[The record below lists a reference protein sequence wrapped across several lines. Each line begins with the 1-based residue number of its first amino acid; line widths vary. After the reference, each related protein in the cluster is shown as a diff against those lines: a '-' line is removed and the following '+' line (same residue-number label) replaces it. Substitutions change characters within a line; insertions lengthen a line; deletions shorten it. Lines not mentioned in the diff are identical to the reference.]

1 MKKRFKLW
9 DIGSSFPKM
18 SLKMKLTV
26 FLTIVSLFQIQA
38 NTYSQSKKITLDMP
52 NATVEE
58 VIQEIESLSDFK
70 FLLNRKDVDLKRE
83 VSIKVEKEKIAT
95 VLSEL
100 FAGTD
105 VDYEVLKKQIILR
118 KDHENTTPTYVS
130 KTLLP
135 NNTAIQFQVSG
146 TITDTNGAPLPGANI
161 LEKGTTNGV
170 QTDFDGNFSIELFDE
185 NATLVVSYIGFGEK
199 EVAVNGQTTINVQL
213 EESAQGLDEV
223 VVVGYG
229 TLSKKD
235 LTGAVATIST
245 EQLANRPVVSY
256 QEALAGQ
263 MAGVQIQQI
272 SAAPGNEGLAVRVR
286 GSGSITAGQD
296 PLYVI
301 DGYPVEGSGFSLVNP
316 SDIESIQVLKDASS
330 TAIYGSRGSNGV
342 VIVTTKKGKIGK
354 PRISYNT
361 YFGIQQVAKKFDMM
375 NKEQY
380 LEFFKDGHNQAWL
393 DRPPLP
399 GDAPHTIN
407 DPNSLR
413 ETYSNSSFYTI
424 PDDFN
429 DPNNFV
435 DTDWQDE
442 LFRSAPTQ
450 RHELSLSGGTE
461 NTRYFVS
468 TGYTKQDGILINS
481 DYRLYNLRTNL
492 TSNINDKLTVGINFS
507 GYYSDKNSLDEG
519 KDSPLAYAI
528 YAPPIY
534 PVRNSDG
541 TYGSQVRNREIWAGD
556 VASPI
561 GIAENITNFTNSNG
575 FIASLYAEYSILENL
590 KYKLSLNGS
599 TDNRRL
605 KYYRPSF
612 VDTDGSRAPKT
623 ADARNETWLDK
634 NWLIEHTLNYNT
646 TFSEKHS
653 LNVLA
658 GFTAQNF
665 YFEYAR
671 ANAQNFPNDAVRT
684 LNAGQI
690 VGGESTESRNSLLS
704 YLGRINYA
712 YDNRYLLTAS
722 IRSDGSSKFGKNNR
736 WGTFPSVSLGWR
748 IDQENFMDNVDAVS
762 DLKIR
767 GSWGLVGN
775 NKIGDYGSIGLTS
788 SSYYVLNGNLANAVN
803 PNTFAN
809 SDLGWETTEQYNLGL
824 DLGLFS
830 NRVRLEADFYRSRSV
845 DLLLDV
851 PVPTLTGYDSQ
862 LQNIGEIE
870 NKGMEFLLRTQNVT
884 GDFQWST
891 DFNISFN
898 KNKVLAL
905 GPDGRPI
912 FAGAP
917 NAGNTFITTIGK
929 PIATF
934 YGYLYDG
941 VFLNQKELDA
951 SPHLPNDFPGDPRY
965 VDLNGDGVLDADD
978 KTYIGDNQPDFMY
991 GINNDF
997 SYKNID
1003 LSIQL
1008 TGSQGARTFSFFNRM
1023 VGIYHGDRN
1032 GLIKLTE
1039 RWRSESD
1046 PGNGYILRA
1055 NRDPKGLQK
1064 EPSSYWVENASFLR
1078 IRNVSL
1084 GYNFD
1089 QQLLDQLRISALRIY
1104 VTGQNLYTFTKYP
1117 GYDPETSSQGQGLSR
1132 GGDYLGYPS
1141 ARTIMLGLNIGF

>member
-1 MKKRFKLW
+1 MKKRFKSW
-9 DIGSSFPKM
+9 DNASRFPKI

-52 NATVEE
+52 NATVAE

-70 FLLNRKDVDLKRE
+70 FLLNRNDVDVNRG
-83 VSIKVEKEKIAT
+83 VSITVEKQKIAT

-100 FAGTD
+100 FAGTG
-105 VDYEVLKKQIILR
+105 VAYEVVKKQIILR
-118 KDHENTTPTYVS
+118 KVSQKALLGKASITSSAANTTV
-130 KTLLP
+130 
-135 NNTAIQFQVSG
+135 QFQVSG
-146 TITDTNGAPLPGANI
+146 TVTDSNGAPLPGANI
-161 LEKGTTNGV
+161 VEQGTTNGV
-170 QTDFDGNFSIELFDE
+170 QTDFDGNFSIEISDD
-185 NATLVVSYIGFGEK
+185 NAILVVSYIGFGEK
-199 EVAVNGQTTINVQL
+199 VVAVNGQATVNVQL

-229 TLSKKD
+229 TLTKKD
-235 LTGAVATIST
+235 LTGAVATIPA
-245 EQLANRPVVSY
+245 EQLENRPVVSY

-263 MAGVQIQQI
+263 MAGVQIQQV

-301 DGYPVEGSGFSLVNP
+301 DGYPIEGSGFSMVNP

-342 VIVTTKKGKIGK
+342 VIVTTKKGKVGK

-361 YFGIQQVAKKFDMM
+361 YFGIQQVAKRFDMM
-375 NKEQY
+375 NTGQY

-399 GDAPHTIN
+399 GNAPHSIN

-413 ETYSNSSFYTI
+413 ETYSNSSFYII
-424 PDDFN
+424 PESFN
-429 DPNNFV
+429 DPSNFA
-435 DTDWQDE
+435 DTDWQEE

-450 RHELSLSGGTE
+450 RHLLSLSGGTE

-468 TGYTKQDGILINS
+468 TGYTQQDGILINS
-481 DYRLYNLRTNL
+481 DYKLYNLRTNL
-492 TSNINDKLTVGINFS
+492 TSNINDKLKVGINFS

-519 KDSPLAYAI
+519 KDSPLSYAI

-534 PVRNSDG
+534 PVRNPDG

-575 FIASLYAEYSILENL
+575 FIASLYAEYGILENL
-590 KYKLSLNGS
+590 TYKLSLNGS

-612 VDTDGSRAPKT
+612 VDTDGRRAPQNV
-623 ADARNETWLDK
+623 DARNETWLNK
-634 NWLIEHTLNYNT
+634 NWLIEHTLNYNN

-658 GFTAQNF
+658 GFTAQKF

-671 ANAQNFPNDAVRT
+671 ANATNFPNDAVRT

-704 YLGRINYA
+704 YLGRINYT

-736 WGTFPSVSLGWR
+736 WGTFPSASVGWR
-748 IDQENFMDNVDAVS
+748 IDQESFMENVDAVS

-767 GSWGLVGN
+767 ASWGLVGN

-788 SSYYVLNGNLANAVN
+788 SSYYVLNNTLANAVN
-803 PNTFAN
+803 PSTFAN
-809 SDLGWETTEQYNLGL
+809 PGLGWETTEQYNIGF
-824 DLGLFS
+824 DLGLYGD
-830 NRVRLEADFYRSRSV
+830 RVRLEADFYRSRSV

-851 PVPTLTGYDSQ
+851 PVPTLTGYNSQ
-862 LQNIGEIE
+862 LQNIGEVE
-870 NKGMEFLLRTQNVT
+870 NKGMEFLLRTKNFT

-917 NAGNTFITTIGK
+917 SAGNTFITTIGK

-941 VFLNQKELDA
+941 IFLDQEELEA

-978 KTYIGDNQPDFMY
+978 KTFIGDNQPDFIY
-991 GINNDF
+991 GISNDF
-997 SYKNID
+997 SYKNLD
-1003 LSIQL
+1003 LNIQL
-1008 TGSQGARTFSFFNRM
+1008 TGSQGAQTFSFFNRM

-1032 GLIKLTE
+1032 GLIKLTD
-1039 RWRSESD
+1039 RWRSDSD
-1046 PGNGYILRA
+1046 PGNEYILRA

-1084 GYNFD
+1084 GYNFE
-1089 QQLLDQLRISALRIY
+1089 QQFLDQLRLSALRIY

-1117 GYDPETSSQGQGLSR
+1117 GYDPETSSEGEGLSR